1 MNPRDPRERWPQELC
16 PRLGCQALLPVVV
29 RMLAVKS
36 RAEGRSQFLA
46 SELLPRLETPWAWV
60 ARAVPTSSS
69 SAPGGRQAL
78 CSAWNAAS
86 SALSSARSL
95 HAGGPSRAW
104 NNTAPSPRVSKWA
117 TTRSPYR
124 AQGLRH
130 PMAGCWGAV
139 GAGGSTSGTWERL
152 GRAGPGGGALW
163 VAGTRLGWLGCEQR
177 EVSCLTPPRFWR
189 QDICPF
195 HSSWDGGDG

>member
-1 MNPRDPRERWPQELC
+1 MGLGGQGSAQQLFQCSRWQAGPMLCLECCQLC
-16 PRLGCQALLPVVV
+16 P
-29 RMLAVKS
+29 
-36 RAEGRSQFLA
+36 
-46 SELLPRLETPWAWV
+46 EL
-60 ARAVPTSSS
+60 
-69 SAPGGRQAL
+69 
-78 CSAWNAAS
+78 
-86 SALSSARSL
+86 SL
-95 HAGGPSRAW
+95 KPACRRPLQAW

-139 GAGGSTSGTWERL
+139 GAGGSTSGTWEGL
-152 GRAGPGGGALW
+152 GRAGPGRGSLW
-163 VAGTRLGWLGCEQR
+163 VAGTRLGGLGCEQR

-195 HSSWDGGDG
+195 HSSWDCGDGWRKVAAVRGGGGGS